1 MTATDEEKDWRKM
14 EIIDLI
20 ERLRK
25 KPERGFEISPLMLEA
40 AYEIERL
47 MWDSIEWKQA
57 ALNNRAE
64 CKRAQEECKILF
76 DALRLITGEKN
87 EPDRDN

>member
-25 KPERGFEISPLMLEA
+25 KPEKGFEISPLKLEA

-47 MWDSIEWKQA
+47 MWDSIQWKQA
-57 ALNNRAE
+57 ALDNWAYY
-64 CKRAQEECKILF
+64 KRAQEECKILF

-87 EPDRDN
+87 EPDRNN